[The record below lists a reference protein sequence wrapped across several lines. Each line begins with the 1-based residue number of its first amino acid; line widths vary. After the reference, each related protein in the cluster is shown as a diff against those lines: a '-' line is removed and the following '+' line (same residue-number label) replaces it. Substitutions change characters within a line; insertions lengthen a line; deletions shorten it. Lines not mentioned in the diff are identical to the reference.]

1 MNRSARILIAD
12 DDASIRLVLSQ
23 ALTREGHQ
31 PRATSNAATLWRWVK
46 DGEGDLVITDVVMP
60 DENIFEILPRIREAR
75 PKLPVIVMSAQST
88 LLTAVRAA
96 ELGAYEYLPKPFDL
110 EDLSALVRRALSPQE
125 PREAQ
130 QAARRAVK
138 EEKLPLVG
146 RSAVMQDVYRLIAR
160 AMNVDLPVLISGEPG
175 SGKELAARAIHD
187 LGRRKDSPFVNV
199 PLAAATPVEVESI
212 LTRDGATDGTLF
224 LDEIGD
230 LPMDGQGRLVRSL
243 QRMGGD
249 NSGPRIVA
257 STTRNLRTLV
267 ERDAF
272 REDLFYRLNVIPIRM
287 PSLRERPED
296 IADLAR
302 AFLVRAKREGLP
314 EKMIDSG
321 AVDALKT
328 HAWPGNV
335 RELENLM
342 RRICALYPEDVIT
355 ARMIERELRAERIE
369 TTEGDGA
376 STLEEAARTRLAGMV
391 AEAAERG
398 GGALHEAVLAQV
410 ERPLIELCLAAT
422 RGNQIKAAE
431 LLGVNRNTLRKKIR
445 TLEVRLPKAR

>member
-1 MNRSARILIAD
+1 MNKSGARILIAD

-46 DGEGDLVITDVVMP
+46 EGEGDLVITDVVMP

-110 EDLSALVRRALSPQE
+110 EDLSSLVRRALSPQE

-130 QAARRAVK
+130 QAARRAIK
-138 EEKLPLVG
+138 EERLPLVG
-146 RSAVMQDVYRLIAR
+146 RSAIMQDVYRLIAR
-160 AMNVDLPVLISGEPG
+160 AMSVDLPVVITGEPG

-187 LGRRKDSPFVNV
+187 LGRRKDSVFISA
-199 PLAAATPVEVESI
+199 PLASATPKDVEEAVQKPAAT
-212 LTRDGATDGTLF
+212 GGTMF

-230 LPMDGQGRLVRSL
+230 LPLESQGKLVRVL
-243 QRMGGD
+243 QQSSPELGA
-249 NSGPRIVA
+249 RIIAA
-257 STTRNLRTLV
+257 SSQNLRTLV
-267 ERDAF
+267 ERGDF

-287 PSLRERPED
+287 PALRERTED
-296 IADLAR
+296 IGDLAR
-302 AFLVRAKREGLP
+302 AFLVRAKRDGLP
-314 EKMIDSG
+314 EKMID
-321 AVDALKT
+321 AAAIDALKT

-342 RRICALYPEDVIT
+342 RRFCALYPEDVIT
-355 ARMIERELRAERIE
+355 ARMVERELRAERVE
-369 TTEGDGA
+369 TADSGGV
-376 STLEEAARTRLAGMV
+376 STLEDAARTRLSGMV
-391 AEAAERG
+391 AEAVETG
-398 GGALHEAVLAQV
+398 SGTLHEAVLAQV

-422 RGNQIKAAE
+422 RGNQIRAAE
-431 LLGVNRNTLRKKIR
+431 ILGVNRNTLRKKIR
-445 TLEVRLPKAR
+445 TLDVRLPKAR

>member
-1 MNRSARILIAD
+1 MNKSGARILIAD

-31 PRATSNAATLWRWVK
+31 PRATSNAAPLWRWVK
-46 DGEGDLVITDVVMP
+46 EGEGDLVITDVVMP

-110 EDLSALVRRALSPQE
+110 EDLSSLVRRALSPQE

-130 QAARRAVK
+130 QAARRAIK
-138 EEKLPLVG
+138 EERLPLVG
-146 RSAVMQDVYRLIAR
+146 RSAIMQDVYRLIAR
-160 AMNVDLPVLISGEPG
+160 AMSVDLPVVITGEPG

-187 LGRRKDSPFVNV
+187 LGRRKDATFVSA
-199 PLAAATPVEVESI
+199 PLASATPADVEEAVQKPAVS
-212 LTRDGATDGTLF
+212 GGTLF

-230 LPMDGQGRLVRSL
+230 LPLEAQGKLVRIL
-243 QRMGGD
+243 QQSSPELGA
-249 NSGPRIVA
+249 RIVA
-257 STTRNLRTLV
+257 ASSQNLRTLV
-267 ERDAF
+267 ERGEF

-287 PSLRERPED
+287 PALRERTED
-296 IADLAR
+296 IGDLAR
-302 AFLVRAKREGLP
+302 AFLVRAKRDGLP
-314 EKMIDSG
+314 EKMID
-321 AVDALKT
+321 AAAIDALKT

-342 RRICALYPEDVIT
+342 RRFCALYPEDVIT
-355 ARMIERELRAERIE
+355 ARMVERELRAERVE
-369 TTEGDGA
+369 TADSGGV
-376 STLEEAARTRLAGMV
+376 STLEDAARTRLSGMV
-391 AEAAERG
+391 AEAVESG
-398 GGALHEAVLAQV
+398 SGTLHEAVLAQV

-422 RGNQIKAAE
+422 RGNQIRAAE
-431 LLGVNRNTLRKKIR
+431 ILGVNRNTLRKKIR
-445 TLEVRLPKAR
+445 TLDVRLPKAR

>member
-1 MNRSARILIAD
+1 MNKSGARILIAD

-46 DGEGDLVITDVVMP
+46 EGEGDLVITDVVMP

-110 EDLSALVRRALSPQE
+110 EDLSSLVRRALSPQE

-130 QAARRAVK
+130 QAARRAIK
-138 EEKLPLVG
+138 EERLPLVG
-146 RSAVMQDVYRLIAR
+146 RSAIMQDVYRLIAR
-160 AMNVDLPVLISGEPG
+160 AMSVDLPVVITGEPG

-187 LGRRKDSPFVNV
+187 LGRRKDSVFVSA
-199 PLAAATPVEVESI
+199 PLASATPQDVEEAVQKPAAT
-212 LTRDGATDGTLF
+212 GGTMF

-230 LPMDGQGRLVRSL
+230 LPLESQGKLVRLL
-243 QRMGGD
+243 QQSSPEMGA
-249 NSGPRIVA
+249 RIIAA
-257 STTRNLRTLV
+257 SSQNLRTLV
-267 ERDAF
+267 ERGDF

-287 PSLRERPED
+287 PALRERTED
-296 IADLAR
+296 IGDLAR
-302 AFLVRAKREGLP
+302 AFLVRAKRDGLP
-314 EKMIDSG
+314 EKMID
-321 AVDALKT
+321 AAAIDALKT

-342 RRICALYPEDVIT
+342 RRFCALYPEDVIT
-355 ARMIERELRAERIE
+355 ARMVERELRAERVE
-369 TTEGDGA
+369 TTDSGGV
-376 STLEEAARTRLAGMV
+376 STLEDAARTRLSGMV
-391 AEAAERG
+391 AEAVETG
-398 GGALHEAVLAQV
+398 SGTLHEAVLAQV

-422 RGNQIKAAE
+422 RGNQIRAAE
-431 LLGVNRNTLRKKIR
+431 ILGVNRNTLRKKIR
-445 TLEVRLPKAR
+445 TLDVRLPKAR

>member
-1 MNRSARILIAD
+1 MNKSGARILIAD

-46 DGEGDLVITDVVMP
+46 EGEGDLVITDVVMP

-110 EDLSALVRRALSPQE
+110 EDLSSLVRRALSPQE

-130 QAARRAVK
+130 QAARRAIK
-138 EEKLPLVG
+138 EERLPLVG
-146 RSAVMQDVYRLIAR
+146 RSAIMQDVYRLIAR
-160 AMNVDLPVLISGEPG
+160 AMSVDLPVVITGEPG

-187 LGRRKDSPFVNV
+187 LGRRKDSVFVSA
-199 PLAAATPVEVESI
+199 PLASATPQDVEEAVQKPAAS
-212 LTRDGATDGTLF
+212 GGTMF

-230 LPMDGQGRLVRSL
+230 LPLESQGKLVRLL
-243 QRMGGD
+243 QQSSPEMGA
-249 NSGPRIVA
+249 RIIAA
-257 STTRNLRTLV
+257 SSQNLRTLV
-267 ERDAF
+267 ERGDF

-287 PSLRERPED
+287 PALRERTED
-296 IADLAR
+296 IGDLAR
-302 AFLVRAKREGLP
+302 AFLVRAKRDGLP
-314 EKMIDSG
+314 EKMID
-321 AVDALKT
+321 AAAIDALKT
-328 HAWPGNV
+328 HSWPGNV

-342 RRICALYPEDVIT
+342 RRFCALYPEDVIT
-355 ARMIERELRAERIE
+355 ARMVERELRAERVE
-369 TTEGDGA
+369 TTDSGGV
-376 STLEEAARTRLAGMV
+376 STLEDAARTRLSGMV
-391 AEAAERG
+391 AEAVETG
-398 GGALHEAVLAQV
+398 SGTLHEAVLAQV

-422 RGNQIKAAE
+422 RGNQIRAAE
-431 LLGVNRNTLRKKIR
+431 ILGVNRNTLRKKIR
-445 TLEVRLPKAR
+445 TLDVRLPKAR

>member
-1 MNRSARILIAD
+1 MNKSGARILIAD

-46 DGEGDLVITDVVMP
+46 EGEGDLVITDVVMP

-110 EDLSALVRRALSPQE
+110 EDLSSLVRRALSPQE

-130 QAARRAVK
+130 QAARRAIK
-138 EEKLPLVG
+138 EERLPLVG
-146 RSAVMQDVYRLIAR
+146 RSAIMQDVYRLIAR
-160 AMNVDLPVLISGEPG
+160 AMSVDLPVIITGEPG

-187 LGRRKDSPFVNV
+187 LGRRKDSVFVSA
-199 PLAAATPVEVESI
+199 PLASATPQDVEEAVQKPSVS
-212 LTRDGATDGTLF
+212 GGTMF

-230 LPMDGQGRLVRSL
+230 LPLESQGKLVRVL
-243 QRMGGD
+243 QQSSPELGA
-249 NSGPRIVA
+249 RIIAA
-257 STTRNLRTLV
+257 SSQNLRTLV
-267 ERDAF
+267 ERGDF

-287 PSLRERPED
+287 PALRERTED
-296 IADLAR
+296 IGDLAR
-302 AFLVRAKREGLP
+302 AFLVRAKRDGLP
-314 EKMIDSG
+314 EKMID
-321 AVDALKT
+321 AAAIDALKT

-342 RRICALYPEDVIT
+342 RRFCALYPEDVIT
-355 ARMIERELRAERIE
+355 ARMVERELRAERVE
-369 TTEGDGA
+369 TTDSGGV
-376 STLEEAARTRLAGMV
+376 STLEDAARTRLSGMV
-391 AEAAERG
+391 AEAVETG
-398 GGALHEAVLAQV
+398 SGTLHEAVLAQV

-422 RGNQIKAAE
+422 RGNQIRAAE
-431 LLGVNRNTLRKKIR
+431 ILGVNRNTLRKKIR
-445 TLEVRLPKAR
+445 TLDVRLPKAR

>member
-1 MNRSARILIAD
+1 MNKSGARILIAD

-46 DGEGDLVITDVVMP
+46 EGEGDLVITDVVMP

-110 EDLSALVRRALSPQE
+110 EDLSSLVRRALSPQE

-130 QAARRAVK
+130 QAARRAIK
-138 EEKLPLVG
+138 EERLPLVG
-146 RSAVMQDVYRLIAR
+146 RSAIMQDVYRLIAR
-160 AMNVDLPVLISGEPG
+160 AMSVDLPVVITGEPG

-187 LGRRKDSPFVNV
+187 LGRRKDSVFVSA
-199 PLAAATPVEVESI
+199 PLASATPQDVEEAVQKPAAS
-212 LTRDGATDGTLF
+212 GGTMF

-230 LPMDGQGRLVRSL
+230 LPLESQGKLVRVL
-243 QRMGGD
+243 QQSSPDLGA
-249 NSGPRIVA
+249 RIIAA
-257 STTRNLRTLV
+257 SSQNLRTLV
-267 ERDAF
+267 ERGDF

-287 PSLRERPED
+287 PALRERTED
-296 IADLAR
+296 IGDLAR
-302 AFLVRAKREGLP
+302 AFLVRAKRDGLP
-314 EKMIDSG
+314 EKMID
-321 AVDALKT
+321 AAAIDALKT

-342 RRICALYPEDVIT
+342 RRFCALYPEDVIT
-355 ARMIERELRAERIE
+355 ARMVERELRAERVE
-369 TTEGDGA
+369 TTDSGGV
-376 STLEEAARTRLAGMV
+376 STLEDAARTRLSGMV
-391 AEAAERG
+391 AEAVETG
-398 GGALHEAVLAQV
+398 SGTLHEAVLAQV

-422 RGNQIKAAE
+422 RGNQIRAAE
-431 LLGVNRNTLRKKIR
+431 ILGVNRNTLRKKIR
-445 TLEVRLPKAR
+445 TLDVRLPKAR

>member
-1 MNRSARILIAD
+1 MNKSGARILIAD

-46 DGEGDLVITDVVMP
+46 EGEGDLVITDVVMP

-110 EDLSALVRRALSPQE
+110 EDLSSLVRRALSPQE

-130 QAARRAVK
+130 QAARRAIK
-138 EEKLPLVG
+138 EERLPLVG
-146 RSAVMQDVYRLIAR
+146 RSAIMQDVYRLIAR
-160 AMNVDLPVLISGEPG
+160 AMSVDLPVVITGEPG

-187 LGRRKDSPFVNV
+187 LGRRKDSVFVSA
-199 PLAAATPVEVESI
+199 PLASATPKDVEEAVQKPAAT
-212 LTRDGATDGTLF
+212 GGTMF

-230 LPMDGQGRLVRSL
+230 LPLDSQGKLVRVL
-243 QRMGGD
+243 QQSSPELGA
-249 NSGPRIVA
+249 RIIAA
-257 STTRNLRTLV
+257 SSQNLRTLV
-267 ERDAF
+267 ERGDF

-287 PSLRERPED
+287 PALRERTED
-296 IADLAR
+296 IGDLAR
-302 AFLVRAKREGLP
+302 AFLVRAKRDGLP
-314 EKMIDSG
+314 EKMID
-321 AVDALKT
+321 AAAIDALKT

-342 RRICALYPEDVIT
+342 RRFCALYPEDVIT
-355 ARMIERELRAERIE
+355 ARMVERELRAERVE
-369 TTEGDGA
+369 TADSGGV
-376 STLEEAARTRLAGMV
+376 STLEDAARTRLSGMV
-391 AEAAERG
+391 AEAVETG
-398 GGALHEAVLAQV
+398 SGTLHEAVLAQV

-422 RGNQIKAAE
+422 RGNQIRAAE
-431 LLGVNRNTLRKKIR
+431 ILGVNRNTLRKKIR
-445 TLEVRLPKAR
+445 TLDVRLPKAR

>member
-1 MNRSARILIAD
+1 MNKSGARILIAD

-46 DGEGDLVITDVVMP
+46 EGEGDLVITDVVMP

-110 EDLSALVRRALSPQE
+110 EDLSSLVRRALSPQE

-130 QAARRAVK
+130 QAARRAIK
-138 EEKLPLVG
+138 EERLPLVG
-146 RSAVMQDVYRLIAR
+146 RSAIMQDVYRLIAR
-160 AMNVDLPVLISGEPG
+160 AMSVDLPVVITGEPG
-175 SGKELAARAIHD
+175 SGKELAARAIHE
-187 LGRRKDSPFVNV
+187 LGRRKDNTFVSA
-199 PLAAATPVEVESI
+199 PLASASSADVEEAVQKPSAS
-212 LTRDGATDGTLF
+212 GGTMF

-230 LPMDGQGRLVRSL
+230 LPMESQGKLVRIL
-243 QRMGGD
+243 QQSSPELGA
-249 NSGPRIVA
+249 RIIAA
-257 STTRNLRTLV
+257 SSQNLRTLV
-267 ERDAF
+267 ERGEF

-287 PSLRERPED
+287 PALRERTED
-296 IADLAR
+296 IGDLAR
-302 AFLVRAKREGLP
+302 AFLVRAKRDGLP
-314 EKMIDSG
+314 EKMID
-321 AVDALKT
+321 AAAIDALKT

-342 RRICALYPEDVIT
+342 RRFCALYPEDVIT
-355 ARMIERELRAERIE
+355 ARMVERELRAERVE
-369 TTEGDGA
+369 TADSGGV
-376 STLEEAARTRLAGMV
+376 STLEDAARTRLSGMV
-391 AEAAERG
+391 AEAVESG
-398 GGALHEAVLAQV
+398 SGTLHEAVLAQV

-422 RGNQIKAAE
+422 RGNQIRAAE
-431 LLGVNRNTLRKKIR
+431 ILGVNRNTLRKKIR
-445 TLEVRLPKAR
+445 TLDVRLPKAR

>member
-1 MNRSARILIAD
+1 MNKSGARILIAD

-46 DGEGDLVITDVVMP
+46 EGEGDLVITDVVMP

-110 EDLSALVRRALSPQE
+110 EDLSSLVRRALSPQE

-130 QAARRAVK
+130 QAARRAIK
-138 EEKLPLVG
+138 EERLPLVG
-146 RSAVMQDVYRLIAR
+146 RSAIMQDVYRLIAR
-160 AMNVDLPVLISGEPG
+160 AMSVDLPVVITGEPG

-187 LGRRKDSPFVNV
+187 LGRRKDSVFVSA
-199 PLAAATPVEVESI
+199 PLASATPQDVEEAVQKPAAS
-212 LTRDGATDGTLF
+212 GGTMF

-230 LPMDGQGRLVRSL
+230 LPLESQGKLVRLL
-243 QRMGGD
+243 QQSSPEMGA
-249 NSGPRIVA
+249 RIIAA
-257 STTRNLRTLV
+257 SSQNLRTLV
-267 ERDAF
+267 ERGDF

-287 PSLRERPED
+287 PALRERTED
-296 IADLAR
+296 IGDLAR
-302 AFLVRAKREGLP
+302 AFLVRAKRDGLP
-314 EKMIDSG
+314 EKMID
-321 AVDALKT
+321 AAAIDALKT

-342 RRICALYPEDVIT
+342 RRFCALYPEDVIT
-355 ARMIERELRAERIE
+355 ARMVERELRAERVE
-369 TTEGDGA
+369 TTDSGGV
-376 STLEEAARTRLAGMV
+376 STLEDAARTRLSGMV
-391 AEAAERG
+391 AEAVETG
-398 GGALHEAVLAQV
+398 SGTLHEAVLAQV

-422 RGNQIKAAE
+422 RGNQIRAAE
-431 LLGVNRNTLRKKIR
+431 ILGVNRNTLRKKIR
-445 TLEVRLPKAR
+445 TLDVRLPKAR

>member
-1 MNRSARILIAD
+1 MNKSGARILIAD

-46 DGEGDLVITDVVMP
+46 EGEGDLVITDVVMP

-110 EDLSALVRRALSPQE
+110 EDLSSLVRRALSPQE

-130 QAARRAVK
+130 QAARRAIK
-138 EEKLPLVG
+138 EERLPLVG
-146 RSAVMQDVYRLIAR
+146 RSAIMQDVYRLIAR
-160 AMNVDLPVLISGEPG
+160 AMSVDLPVVITGEAG

-187 LGRRKDSPFVNV
+187 LGRRKDSTFVSA
-199 PLAAATPVEVESI
+199 PLASATPGDVEDAVNKPAVS
-212 LTRDGATDGTLF
+212 GGTMF

-230 LPMDGQGRLVRSL
+230 LPLESQGKLVRVL
-243 QRMGGD
+243 QQSSPEMGA
-249 NSGPRIVA
+249 RIIAA
-257 STTRNLRTLV
+257 SSQNLRTLV
-267 ERDAF
+267 ERGEF

-287 PSLRERPED
+287 PALRERTED
-296 IADLAR
+296 IGDLAR
-302 AFLVRAKREGLP
+302 AFLVRAKRDGLP
-314 EKMIDSG
+314 EKMID
-321 AVDALKT
+321 AAAIDALKT

-342 RRICALYPEDVIT
+342 RRFCALYPEDVIT
-355 ARMIERELRAERIE
+355 ARMVERELRAERVE
-369 TTEGDGA
+369 TTDSGGV
-376 STLEEAARTRLAGMV
+376 STLEDAARTRLSGMV
-391 AEAAERG
+391 AEAVETG
-398 GGALHEAVLAQV
+398 SGTLHEAVLAQV

-422 RGNQIKAAE
+422 RGNQIRAAE
-431 LLGVNRNTLRKKIR
+431 ILGVNRNTLRKKIR
-445 TLEVRLPKAR
+445 TLDVRLPKAR

>member
-1 MNRSARILIAD
+1 MNKSGARILIAD

-46 DGEGDLVITDVVMP
+46 EGEGDLVITDVVMP

-110 EDLSALVRRALSPQE
+110 EDLSSLVRRALSPQE

-130 QAARRAVK
+130 QAARRAIK
-138 EEKLPLVG
+138 EERLPLVG
-146 RSAVMQDVYRLIAR
+146 RSAIMQDVYRLIAR
-160 AMNVDLPVLISGEPG
+160 AMSVDLPVVITGEPG

-187 LGRRKDSPFVNV
+187 LGRRKDSVFVSA
-199 PLAAATPVEVESI
+199 PLASATPQDVEDAVQKPAAS
-212 LTRDGATDGTLF
+212 GGTMF

-230 LPMDGQGRLVRSL
+230 LPLESQGKLVRLL
-243 QRMGGD
+243 QQSSPEIGA
-249 NSGPRIVA
+249 RIIAA
-257 STTRNLRTLV
+257 SSQNLRTLV
-267 ERDAF
+267 ERGDF

-287 PSLRERPED
+287 PALRERTED
-296 IADLAR
+296 IGDLAR
-302 AFLVRAKREGLP
+302 AFLVRAKRDGLP
-314 EKMIDSG
+314 EKMID
-321 AVDALKT
+321 AAAIDALKT

-342 RRICALYPEDVIT
+342 RRFCALYPEDVIT
-355 ARMIERELRAERIE
+355 ARMVERELRAERVE
-369 TTEGDGA
+369 TTDSGGV
-376 STLEEAARTRLAGMV
+376 STLEDAARTRLSGMV
-391 AEAAERG
+391 AEAVETG
-398 GGALHEAVLAQV
+398 SGTLHEAVLAQV

-422 RGNQIKAAE
+422 RGNQIRAAE
-431 LLGVNRNTLRKKIR
+431 ILGVNRNTLRKKIR
-445 TLEVRLPKAR
+445 TLDVRLPKAR